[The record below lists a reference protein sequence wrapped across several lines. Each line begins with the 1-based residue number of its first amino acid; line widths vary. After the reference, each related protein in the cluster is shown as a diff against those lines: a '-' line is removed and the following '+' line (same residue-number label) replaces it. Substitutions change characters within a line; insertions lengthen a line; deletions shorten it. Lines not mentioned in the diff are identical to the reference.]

1 MENKRYDLMHRHL
14 LMTAGELLHDIPFS
28 KIKVKEICDAAEV
41 NRNTFY
47 RHFVDKYEL
56 LDELLNTSVQSIYA
70 TLDID
75 KFKKYPFETIKAFH
89 FDGTIEVLEFQLQD
103 RAFEDLFYK
112 SIFKALSTVTTD
124 QELLWLIG
132 NLYVVQLWNTNRDV
146 PYDLRHDY
154 HILDQ
159 IVTDKQFPTSWY
171 EQFYQLKNAQPKTFD
186 WKLT

>member
-14 LMTAGELLHDIPFS
+14 LLTTGELLHDIPFS

-47 RHFVDKYEL
+47 RHFVDKYVL

-70 TLDID
+70 TLDLD
-75 KFKKYPFETIKAFH
+75 QFKKFPFETIKTFH

-132 NLYVVQLWNTNRDV
+132 NLYVVQLWNTSRDT
-146 PYDLRHDY
+146 PYDLRRDY
-154 HILDQ
+154 HLLDQ
-159 IVTDKQFPTSWY
+159 IVANKQFPTA
-171 EQFYQLKNAQPKTFD
+171 NASSHSK
-186 WKLT
+186 